1 VEVLA
6 LQVNAWGLQVATQ
19 ALCASYTL
27 VVLSI
32 SLYAH
37 RIQLGFVFVH
47 PLAHTTDFSS
57 AQPAL
62 MLHTHENVLTGLM
75 HHRSAADMQPA
86 CAPVSYCLLQGH
98 KLAQAVKQP

>member
-1 VEVLA
+1 MEVLA

-32 SLYAH
+32 SLHAH

-47 PLAHTTDFSS
+47 QLAHNTDFSS

-62 MLHTHENVLTGLM
+62 MLRTRETVLTGLM
-75 HHRSAADMQPA
+75 HHRSAADI
-86 CAPVSYCLLQGH
+86 
-98 KLAQAVKQP
+98 